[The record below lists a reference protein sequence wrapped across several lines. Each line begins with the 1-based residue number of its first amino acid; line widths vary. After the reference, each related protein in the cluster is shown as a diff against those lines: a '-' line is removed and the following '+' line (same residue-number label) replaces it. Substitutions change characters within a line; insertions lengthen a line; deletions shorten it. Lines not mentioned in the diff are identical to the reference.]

1 VTINVTSGT
10 GGRKPVQINPL
21 PMQIDVAY
29 RKPQVM
35 QALRYHFISR
45 PEIKV
50 MMILVNVFALLAA
63 ALFFFRKIS
72 ALPFLMSSTLWITMM
87 TAFWLWLPWLI
98 YRRSRTFK
106 DHFQVTLEEQHP
118 HIDTERGRK
127 SWAWREFSNYY
138 ETPGFFHLYF
148 DSRSFFL
155 LPKDGFAREE
165 DLAEAR
171 GILKRHVRR
180 GNT

>member
-1 VTINVTSGT
+1 M
-10 GGRKPVQINPL
+10 K
-21 PMQIDVAY
+21 IDVTY

-45 PEIKV
+45 PEIKI

-72 ALPFLMSSTLWITMM
+72 PLPFLMSSVLWLTMM
-87 TAFWLWLPWLI
+87 AAFWLWLPWLI
-98 YRRSRTFK
+98 YRRSKTFQ
-106 DHFQVTLEEQHP
+106 DHFTVTMEEQHL
-118 HIDTERGRK
+118 HIDTDKGRK
-127 SWAWREFSNYY
+127 SWAWREIANWY

-155 LPKDGFAREE
+155 LPKDRFANGE

-171 GILKRHVRR
+171 EILKRNVRK
-180 GNT
+180 GNV